1 MQVICVSRGSLSGG
15 KEVAGRLAREL
26 GYPALSRED
35 LIEAATAAGIP
46 VGKLEA
52 SLIGARA
59 FGERLARARDHYLAF
74 STAYLCDR
82 AAQGPLLYH
91 GRTGHLLLQ
100 GIPHVFRVRVV
111 ADEEYRIRAAMAQLG
126 LDRDRA
132 QRYLADI
139 EVDRRNWVR
148 SMYGV
153 SWEDALQYDLVV
165 NVAQFSAENAAA
177 ALVGAAQLPDFQFT
191 PASHLALEDLRLCAH
206 ARLRLARD
214 ARTEWAGFT
223 VGAHDGIVTVTYLPK
238 DMELAGE
245 VERVLA
251 GLDGAREVRA
261 TMATSTIL
269 WVQESFEPRSETFND
284 LVEIANKWNAAV
296 ELVRF
301 DASTSEV
308 PEPEAALALA
318 GHAPAVIAGIEDDTE
333 PEPRDA
339 GGLRATLNELAR
351 AGRSGG
357 ARSVTGERSR
367 LVASCCATVSYSLV
381 VVGNLFLGK
390 DPAAKQRLTRE
401 LQDLLESRMRVPVVT
416 ADELRKRYLFGT
428 SDAIRLA
435 GSAFLVAG
443 LYVLVLTHQEPVL
456 SFLAMGEGASL
467 PHRLAAAAAVFLF
480 VPLVAYTYGTL
491 VRSVMKLVK
500 ME

>member
-15 KEVAGRLAREL
+15 KEVASRLAQEL
-26 GYPALSRED
+26 GYPVLSRED
-35 LIEAATAAGIP
+35 LIEEATAAGIP

-52 SLIGARA
+52 SMLGARA

-82 AAQGPLLYH
+82 AAQGSLVYH
-91 GRTGHLLLQ
+91 GRTGHLLLR

-111 ADEEYRIRAAMAQLG
+111 ADEEYRLRAAMAQLG

-139 EVDRRNWVR
+139 EGDRHNWVR

-165 NVAQFSAENAAA
+165 NVAQFSPENAAA
-177 ALVGAAQLPDFQFT
+177 ALVRAAQLPDFQFT
-191 PASHLALEDLRLCAH
+191 PASELALTDLRLCAH
-206 ARLRLARD
+206 ARLRLAKD
-214 ARTEWAGFT
+214 TRTEWASFT

-245 VERVLA
+245 VEGVLA
-251 GLDGAREVRA
+251 GLEGAREVRA

-269 WVQESFEPRSETFND
+269 WVQESFEPRGEVFTD
-284 LVEIANKWNAAV
+284 LIEIANKWNAAV

-301 DASTSEV
+301 DPEGSEA

-318 GHAPAVIAGIEDDTE
+318 GHHPAVVAGIEDDAET
-333 PEPRDA
+333 EPRDI
-339 GGLRATLNELAR
+339 GGLRATLDELAR

-357 ARSVTGERSR
+357 ARSVAGERNR

-381 VVGNLFLGK
+381 VLGNLFLGK

-401 LQDLLESRMRVPVVT
+401 LQDLFESRMRVPVVT
-416 ADELRKRYLFGT
+416 ADELRRRYLFGL
-428 SDAIRLA
+428 SDAMRLA
-435 GSAFLVAG
+435 VSLLVVVG
-443 LYVLVLTHQEPVL
+443 IYLLVLTHQQPIL
-456 SFLAMGEGASL
+456 DFLAVGEGASL
-467 PHRLAAAAAVFLF
+467 LHRLAAAAAIFVF

-491 VRSVMKLVK
+491 VRSLMKLVK